1 MKQVVFAIALL
12 AMASLT
18 GCLNTEDSPVDEN
31 IDTTDDSTSDT
42 TENNT
47 DTTDDTK
54 DDELIEPV
62 GTDGDTIPADSSIH
76 IDSPYH
82 SQQYRTEEPPK
93 SPVLGV
99 WECAGENEDREC
111 EFVYHGNDYFDADE
125 LIYYDADGITNSFGF
140 NGWVNKTDQTVT
152 IEAMYFP
159 YRDSYIR
166 SGGYSECWSEDCSD
180 WTQIN
185 ERYLGS
191 PVGNYC
197 TVNSCE
203 ITFYS
208 YNGLTFNGI
217 IKLSQAEYH
226 EYWSD
231 SDEDGTNDTL
241 HMKSTYEHSTV
252 TFDLPFEPYG
262 FSLKYM
268 YTDYYERTYETIDR
282 VF

>member
-18 GCLNTEDSPVDEN
+18 GCLNGDDSSVD
-31 IDTTDDSTSDT
+31 DKTDDTTSDT
-42 TENNT
+42 TEDNT
-47 DTTDDTK
+47 DTK

-62 GTDGDTIPADSSIH
+62 GQTGDTTIPEDSSIH

-82 SQQYRTEEPPK
+82 YRQYQSEEPPS

-99 WECAGENEDREC
+99 WDCTGENEDREC

-125 LIYYDADGITNSFGF
+125 RIYYDADGITNSFGF
-140 NGWVNKTDQTVT
+140 NGWVNKTGQTVT

-166 SGGYSECWSEDCSD
+166 SGGYSECWSEDCRD

-185 ERYLGS
+185 EGYLGS
-191 PVGNYC
+191 PVGDYC
-197 TVNSCE
+197 TVHSCE
-203 ITFYS
+203 ITFYG
-208 YNGLTFNGI
+208 YNGLTSNGI
-217 IKLSQAEYH
+217 IKLSQVEYH

-231 SDEDGTNDTL
+231 SDEDGTNDTF
-241 HMKSTYEHSTV
+241 HIITTYEHSTI

-268 YTDYYERTYETIDR
+268 YTDYYDYETIDR